1 MGYLFIFLQYFLQIL
16 GYSCLYLAAAF
27 IVLYI
32 FRIKDSQIRIFV
44 FLLALIKPLF
54 VLARLIDFNSLS
66 FYSQHSYFYL
76 INKLIGRLINIQGIQ
91 KVDFVIINSLI
102 LGLYALAFF
111 TITICRFYQTY
122 FYFYR
127 LKKTGVLVEVQNGW
141 IKDTISYHSHR
152 MGLKTPE
159 VYCSTDLKNRFYT
172 FGFFRKKIIINKV
185 IMDFLTEDEKEII
198 FLHELSHIKRNDN
211 ILNTIVTYLT
221 DMHFYNPFTYMAY
234 LVIKT
239 EQEKDCDRLVMKY
252 THKSGKEVAINILS
266 SILKIK
272 KNLYYL
278 PDSCPELASS
288 FSIAKPMSESSIRKR
303 IKHLLDTNPT
313 KISAGIYTKILIYAF
328 FLILLFF

>member
-1 MGYLFIFLQYFLQIL
+1 MH
-16 GYSCLYLAAAF
+16 
-27 IVLYI
+27 I
-32 FRIKDSQIRIFV
+32 FRIRDSQIRIFV
-44 FLLALIKPLF
+44 FLLVLIKPLF

-76 INKLIGRLINIQGIQ
+76 INKLIGGLINIQGMQ
-91 KVDFVIINSLI
+91 KVDLVIINSLI
-102 LGLYALAFF
+102 LGLYVLAFF
-111 TITICRFYQTY
+111 IITFFRFHQTY
-122 FYFYR
+122 FCFYR
-127 LKKTGVLVEVQNGW
+127 LKKTGVLVEVQNSW

-159 VYCSTDLKNRFYT
+159 IYCSTDLENRFYT
-172 FGFFRKKIIINKV
+172 FGFLRKKIIINKV
-185 IMDFLTEDEKEII
+185 IMDFLTEDEREII

-211 ILNTIVTYLT
+211 ILNTIVIYLT
-221 DMHFYNPFTYMAY
+221 DMHFYNPFAYIAY

-239 EQEKDCDRLVMKY
+239 EQEKDCDKLVMKY

-272 KNLYYL
+272 KNLSYL
-278 PDSCPELASS
+278 PGSCPELASS

-303 IKHLLDTNPT
+303 IKYLLDINPT